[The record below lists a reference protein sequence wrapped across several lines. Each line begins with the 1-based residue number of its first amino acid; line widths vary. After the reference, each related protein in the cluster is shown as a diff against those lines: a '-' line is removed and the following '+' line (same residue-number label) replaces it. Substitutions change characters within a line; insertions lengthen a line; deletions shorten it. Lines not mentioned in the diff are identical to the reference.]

1 MAKIPGF
8 FSLKHFLVLSLALN
22 VSLVLRVVFDTENLG
37 LHFSG
42 FVLQKKQRTVL
53 STPSSSASSSSSA
66 SVAEVEDGG
75 EEVVNLDQ

>member
-53 STPSSSASSSSSA
+53 STPPSSSSSSA

-75 EEVVNLDQ
+75 EKVVNLDQ